1 MRMSSNFKKTI
12 QERDETRVWRR
23 EKWVKDR
30 RQERVNYDRS
40 IHFNS
45 FDHPIK
51 LVTISFGISHTKLI
65 AKRGSID
72 DLQDPKH
79 LTELTVLF
87 CRYLNMFASSST
99 SERTWLT
106 GSSNCDAQLC
116 TRETCQRRQTFEQ
129 LLQWLAAASEVSDD
143 ASQITAVV
151 NTICTVPVSS
161 LASLR
166 LIHINNGII
175 SVSTTNGPSLIDPAH
190 RI

>member
-1 MRMSSNFKKTI
+1 MYTLDDDTPIEKDVLMRMSSNFKKTI

-87 CRYLNMFASSST
+87 LQISYHVRFELY
-99 SERTWLT
+99 ER
-106 GSSNCDAQLC
+106 AH
-116 TRETCQRRQTFEQ
+116 
-129 LLQWLAAASEVSDD
+129 LAHW
-143 ASQITAVV
+143 VV
-151 NTICTVPVSS
+151 
-161 LASLR
+161 
-166 LIHINNGII
+166 
-175 SVSTTNGPSLIDPAH
+175 
-190 RI
+190 